1 MADEALLALRGRV
14 VTMDD
19 DDTVIDHGIVYIRG
33 THIAAVAD
41 EDDPPPAGFEG
52 VRPRKVGGS
61 IYPGLIDLHNHL
73 SYDALPMWQVPD
85 RYENRDQWARHP
97 DYRRLISG
105 PMNVLGKTRG
115 YPEAI
120 APYAECKSLLGGVTP
135 SQGIALFSNAGIS
148 RSSTENQKNVVWG
161 QRGSGR

>member
-41 EDDPPPAGFEG
+41 EDDPPPAGFAG

-61 IYPGLIDLHNHL
+61 IYPGLVHLPNHL
-73 SYDALPMWQVPD
+73 SYDAMPTLQVPD
-85 RYENRDQWARHP
+85 RSHNTDQGDPPPR
-97 DYRRLISG
+97 I
-105 PMNVLGKTRG
+105 
-115 YPEAI
+115 
-120 APYAECKSLLGGVTP
+120 TP
-135 SQGIALFSNAGIS
+135 FIPRPSP
-148 RSSTENQKNVVWG
+148 K
-161 QRGSGR
+161 

>member
-73 SYDALPMWQVPD
+73 SYDALPMRSEEHTSELQ
-85 RYENRDQWARHP
+85 
-97 DYRRLISG
+97 
-105 PMNVLGKTRG
+105 
-115 YPEAI
+115 
-120 APYAECKSLLGGVTP
+120 SLLR
-135 SQGIALFSNAGIS
+135 IS
-148 RSSTENQKNVVWG
+148 YAVFCLTKKTNS
-161 QRGSGR
+161 

>member
-19 DDTVIDHGIVYIRG
+19 DDTVIDDGIVYIRG

-85 RYENRDQWARHP
+85 RYGNRDQWARHP

-120 APYAECKSLLGGVTP
+120 ARYAECKRDRKSTRLK
-135 SQGIALFSNAGIS
+135 S
-148 RSSTENQKNVVWG
+148 RSLMRISYAVFCLKKKTSRPKRLTYKSN
-161 QRGSGR
+161 

>member
-41 EDDPPPAGFEG
+41 EDDPPPAGVEG

-61 IYPGLIDLHNHL
+61 IYPGLIDPPNPL
-73 SYDALPMWQVPD
+73 SSHARPMWQVPD
-85 RYENRDQWARHP
+85 RYENR
-97 DYRRLISG
+97 
-105 PMNVLGKTRG
+105 
-115 YPEAI
+115 
-120 APYAECKSLLGGVTP
+120 APRAQKSAPRP
-135 SQGIALFSNAGIS
+135 SH
-148 RSSTENQKNVVWG
+148 TE
-161 QRGSGR
+161 

>member
-33 THIAAVAD
+33 AHIAAVAD
-41 EDDPPPAGFEG
+41 EDDPPPAGVEG

-73 SYDALPMWQVPD
+73 SYDALPKWQVPAS
-85 RYENRDQWARHP
+85 YKNRNPGGGPA
-97 DYRRLISG
+97 DYRTWISG
-105 PMNVLGKTRG
+105 PMQVH
-115 YPEAI
+115 
-120 APYAECKSLLGGVTP
+120 
-135 SQGIALFSNAGIS
+135 
-148 RSSTENQKNVVWG
+148 G
-161 QRGSGR
+161 QSPG

>member
-52 VRPRKVGGS
+52 VRPRTVGGS
-61 IYPGLIDLHNHL
+61 IYPGLR
-73 SYDALPMWQVPD
+73 S
-85 RYENRDQWARHP
+85 EE
-97 DYRRLISG
+97 RR
-105 PMNVLGKTRG
+105 VGKACVSTCR
-115 YPEAI
+115 
-120 APYAECKSLLGGVTP
+120 SRW
-135 SQGIALFSNAGIS
+135 S
-148 RSSTENQKNVVWG
+148 RSLYNKHTNTQIPE
-161 QRGSGR
+161 

>member
-85 RYENRDQWARHP
+85 SYENRDPRARHP

-105 PMNVLGKTRG
+105 PMHVLGQSRR
-115 YPEAI
+115 YPEAVAHHAQI
-120 APYAECKSLLGGVTP
+120 KHLPRARHPHTG
-135 SQGIALFSNAGIS
+135 NA
-148 RSSTENQKNVVWG
+148 TAT
-161 QRGSGR
+161 